1 IVKYLLPKSGEI
13 KPTHINDL
21 FLNRLNKIL
30 LPYETL

>member
-1 IVKYLLPKSGEI
+1 
-13 KPTHINDL
+13 THINDL

>member
-1 IVKYLLPKSGEI
+1 I

>member
-1 IVKYLLPKSGEI
+1 
-13 KPTHINDL
+13 PTHINDL